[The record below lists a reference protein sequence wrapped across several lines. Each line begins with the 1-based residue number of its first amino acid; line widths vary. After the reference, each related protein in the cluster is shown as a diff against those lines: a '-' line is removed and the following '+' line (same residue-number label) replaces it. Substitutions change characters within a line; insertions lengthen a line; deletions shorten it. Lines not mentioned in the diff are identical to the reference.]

1 MIKILRLGA
10 AALLC
15 SVTSLTTSSKLVALA
30 APDAPK
36 GGEFTAT
43 ATVNTSQGTRSLAFG
58 LIVSRPITIEQAQ
71 PLKEALA
78 KGGQRFLFNAIR
90 GAASGKVK
98 LGAME
103 FPVDLVVAEPDGGDI
118 RYYVVTTR
126 QLQYEESLYNE
137 ESLDYPFSLLVVN
150 VPSIGTGDGTI
161 FTKAALY
168 VDEGGHVRAEQ
179 YQGDPGSLKDVK
191 RLK

>member
-1 MIKILRLGA
+1 MIKSLQFKAAILLS
-10 AALLC
+10 
-15 SVTSLTTSSKLVALA
+15 SVTALMTSLASVALA
-30 APDAPK
+30 EADAPK
-36 GGEFTAT
+36 GGEFSAT
-43 ATVNTSQGTRSLAFG
+43 ASVNTPQGTRSLAFN
-58 LIVSRPITIEQAQ
+58 LVVSSPITMEQAQ

-78 KGGQRFLFNAIR
+78 RGGQQLLFNTIR
-90 GAASGKVK
+90 GSARGKVK
-98 LGAME
+98 LGALE
-103 FPVDLVVAEPDGGDI
+103 FPVDLVVAEPERDGV

-126 QLQYEESLYNE
+126 QLQYEETVNNE
-137 ESLDYPFSLLVVN
+137 ASLDYPFSLLVVD

-168 VDEGGHVRAEQ
+168 VDDEGHVRAEQ

>member
-1 MIKILRLGA
+1 MIKSLRFA
-10 AALLC
+10 AAILLF
-15 SVTSLTTSSKLVALA
+15 SVTALTTSLASVALA
-30 APDAPK
+30 EADAPK
-36 GGEFTAT
+36 GGEFSAT
-43 ATVNTSQGTRSLAFG
+43 ASVNTPQGTRSLAFN
-58 LIVSRPITIEQAQ
+58 LVVSSPITMEQAQ

-78 KGGQRFLFNAIR
+78 RGGQQLLFNTIR
-90 GAASGKVK
+90 GSARGKVK
-98 LGAME
+98 LGALE
-103 FPVDLVVAEPDGGDI
+103 FPVDLVVAEPERDGI

-126 QLQYEESLYNE
+126 QLQYEETVNNDA
-137 ESLDYPFSLLVVN
+137 SLDYPFSLLVVD

-168 VDEGGHVRAEQ
+168 VDDEGHVRAEQ